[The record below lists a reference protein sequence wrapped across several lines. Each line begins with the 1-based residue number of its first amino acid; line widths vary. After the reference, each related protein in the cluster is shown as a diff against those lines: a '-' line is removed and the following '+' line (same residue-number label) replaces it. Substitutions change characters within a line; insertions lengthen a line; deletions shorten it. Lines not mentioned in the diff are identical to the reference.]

1 MRVMQFSSF
10 PSLPPLFAVAPGGA
24 NAAGFIFSVDGGE
37 TRGGGFAYKLGFSSA
52 SSRQKVSPLTR
63 DRKGTRTEMCSNIFL
78 LREKIAMRC
87 FSIFSARPGVEKCK
101 YNENKRKARY
111 AQFRTSVLE

>member
-1 MRVMQFSSF
+1 MLLALYSAST
-10 PSLPPLFAVAPGGA
+10 A
-24 NAAGFIFSVDGGE
+24 E
-37 TRGGGFAYKLGFSSA
+37 KRGGGFAYELGFSSA

-101 YNENKRKARY
+101 YNENKKKARY
-111 AQFRTSVLE
+111 AQFWTSVLE